1 MKKLAII
8 SAFSVLG
15 AMASAQLT
23 GNLYLSQADDAG
35 GNFVNQE
42 FGDFPTFSVVVGNVV
57 TFGTAVNL
65 SDVSIR
71 MVDAG
76 SWISGGVSSARL
88 TISQFT
94 GTPSLNHTIGGA
106 SVGGD
111 IAYSAVVNTSINNV
125 SGTLF
130 NFTADASGVTNLA
143 AGTYLV
149 SLTGIADFAGANGR
163 GQAFTQAAIA
173 PATDGWFRNPGGGFG
188 FAAGTNWD
196 MLMGTAG
203 FREAG
208 MGINGEAVP
217 EPATM
222 AVLGLGVAALA
233 RRRRNK

>member
-23 GNLYLSQADDAG
+23 GNLYLSQANDAG
-35 GNFVNQE
+35 SNFVNQE
-42 FGDFPTFSVVVGNVV
+42 FGDFPTFSTVIGNVV
-57 TFGTAVNL
+57 TFSTAVNL
-65 SDVSIR
+65 TDVQIR
-71 MVDAG
+71 MIDSG
-76 SWISGGVSSARL
+76 SWINNVNSARL

-94 GTPSLNHTIGGA
+94 GTPSGNHTIGAA
-106 SVGGD
+106 SAGGD
-111 IAYSAVVNTSINNV
+111 IAYSQIVNATTTNV

-149 SLTGIADFAGANGR
+149 SLTGIANFGAR
-163 GQAFTQAAIA
+163 GQAFTQAALS
-173 PATDGWFRNPGGGFG
+173 PLTDGWYRNPGGAFG
-188 FAAGTNWD
+188 LPAGTGWG
-196 MLMGTAG
+196 MLQPAAG

>member
-23 GNLYLSQADDAG
+23 GNLYLSQADDLG

-42 FGDFPTFSVVVGNVV
+42 FGDFPTFTTGIGNVV

-65 SDVSIR
+65 TDVQIR
-71 MVDAG
+71 MVDSG
-76 SWISGGVSSARL
+76 SWIANGVNTARL
-88 TISQFT
+88 TISQFS
-94 GTPSLNHTIGGA
+94 GTPSANHTFGA
-106 SVGGD
+106 ASAGGD
-111 IAYSAVVNTSINNV
+111 IAYSAIVNTTINNV

-149 SLTGIADFAGANGR
+149 SLTGIADFGAR
-163 GQAFTQAAIA
+163 GQAFTQAAVA
-173 PATDGWFRNPGGGFG
+173 PATDGWYRNPGGAFG
-188 FAAGTNWD
+188 LPAGTGWGQLNPA
-196 MLMGTAG
+196 AG